1 MRITAVETVL
11 VEAYGNVVWVRLHT
25 DEGLIGTGETF
36 RNPQATV
43 AYLHETAAPYL
54 LGKDPLQIDRH
65 AHALMRTVGNR
76 FDGFPTRSVE
86 LRGNSA
92 VDIALWDLFGQA
104 MGQPVHQLLG
114 GLSRERIRIYNTC
127 ASATYNRVAR
137 ADRNTETVGA
147 EGEATDDLWAQVHEP
162 ERLAESLLE
171 EGIGAMKIWPT
182 DVFAPKSD
190 GHHISLEDLK
200 TAVEPVRRIRHAVGE
215 KIDVM
220 MEYHGLWQLPAMLQI
235 AAALEDL
242 AVYWHEDAVP
252 MHQWADLA
260 ALKAK
265 TRVRLAGSESLGT
278 RAWYKEAFTRG
289 VIDVAHFD
297 MGWIGGLTEG
307 KRIASLADT
316 FGRAIAPHDCVGP
329 IQLVA
334 AVHLVM
340 NAPNALVQETVRAF
354 YRGYYK
360 DAVTELPRIEQGYV
374 YPMQGTGLGTAL
386 QPALLERADC
396 HRQVSRA

>member
-11 VEAYGNVVWVRLHT
+11 VEACGNVVWVRVHT

-36 RNPQATV
+36 RNPKATI

-104 MGQPVHQLLG
+104 VGQPIHQLLG
-114 GLSRERIRIYNTC
+114 GLSRERLRIYNTC

-162 ERLAESLLE
+162 ERLAESLLA

-182 DVFAPKSD
+182 DVFAAKTD
-190 GHHISLEDLK
+190 GHHISLQDLK
-200 TAVEPVRRIRHAVGE
+200 TAIEPVRRIRHAVGE
-215 KIDVM
+215 EIDVM

-235 AAALEDL
+235 AAALEDY

-252 MHQWADLA
+252 MYQWADLQ

-278 RAWYKEAFTRG
+278 RAWYREAFTRG

-316 FGRAIAPHDCVGP
+316 FGRPIAPHDCVGP

-354 YRGYYK
+354 YRGYYR
-360 DAVTELPRIEQGYV
+360 DAVTKLPRIEQGYV
-374 YPMQGTGLGTAL
+374 YPMEGTGLGTAL
-386 QPALLERADC
+386 QPALLERPDC
-396 HRQVSRA
+396 CRQVSRA